1 MKRYLA
7 EGILWAISAVLMI
20 CCVILNIVCKNY
32 ILVPWVGVNALISI
46 VDSYFGFKNYF
57 RTKSK

>member
-7 EGILWAISAVLMI
+7 EGILWAVSAVLML
-20 CCVILNIVCKNY
+20 CCVVFNIIYKNY
-32 ILVPWVGVNALISI
+32 ILVPWCGVNALVGV